1 MILPQANNQE
11 PIGQNDILTIN
22 INGLEFGYKSF
33 PILKDLNVK
42 FDRSELASII
52 GPNGVGKSTL
62 IHCMNKILK
71 PNDNAVL
78 IDDRDVN
85 TIKVK
90 EMAKVMGYVP
100 YTSSNTFPI
109 TVIDAVMMG
118 RHPHSKIG
126 SMDDD
131 LKISYDMLERLGI
144 SDLAMRQ
151 LNELSAGQLQ
161 KVILAKGLA
170 QQPKVLLLD
179 EPTANLD
186 IKHQVGVT
194 KLLKQ
199 ISVENNMTIIMICHD
214 LNIASKYSDRILM
227 MSEGK
232 IYASGTPEEVLTR
245 ENIRKVYDM
254 KLDGTCKFG
263 YLLGQIHHLLLGS
276 FRSVGRR
283 MKIHGVDGHPPLCD
297 HISCHRG
304 IDTAGQ

>member
-1 MILPQANNQE
+1 MVQAIRKNIE
-11 PIGQNDILTIN
+11 PIGQNDVLN
-22 INGLEFGYKSF
+22 IEIEGLIFGYKTF
-33 PILKDLNVK
+33 PILKDLTVS
-42 FDRSELASII
+42 FDRSELVSII

-71 PNDNAVL
+71 PNNDAIL
-78 IDDRDVN
+78 IDGRDVN
-85 TIKVK
+85 TIGVK

-109 TVIDAVMMG
+109 SVIDAVMMG
-118 RHPHSKIG
+118 RHPHSKFG
-126 SMDDD
+126 SMDED
-131 LKISYDMLERLGI
+131 LRISYEMLDKLGI

-199 ISVENNMTIIMICHD
+199 ISVESNMTVIMICHD

-245 ENIRKVYDM
+245 DNIRKVYDIDCEVIM
-254 KLDGTCKFG
+254 DQGRPHI
-263 YLLGQIHHLLLGS
+263 LLRDENL
-276 FRSVGRR
+276 
-283 MKIHGVDGHPPLCD
+283 
-297 HISCHRG
+297 
-304 IDTAGQ
+304 